1 MENKYRILTSEFIED
16 NLYTETLNYDSYK
29 DIIEINYNING
40 VKLGTNDNY
49 KNKISSLLSD
59 LKNNTI
65 THKNL
70 EILIKEIAEAFSL

>member
-1 MENKYRILTSEFIED
+1 MEKKYRILTSEFIED
-16 NLYTETLNYDSYK
+16 NLYTETLNYDSYE
-29 DIIEINYNING
+29 DTIEINYNING
-40 VKLGTNDNY
+40 VKLVTNDNY

-70 EILIKEIAEAFSL
+70 EILITEIAEAFSL

>member
-1 MENKYRILTSEFIED
+1 MENKYIIFTSEFIED
-16 NLYTETLNYDSYK
+16 NLYTETLNYDSYD

-70 EILIKEIAEAFSL
+70 EILITEIAEAFSL

>member
-1 MENKYRILTSEFIED
+1 MENKYIIFTSEFIED
-16 NLYTETLNYDSYK
+16 NLYTETLNYDSYD

-40 VKLGTNDNY
+40 VKLSTNDTY
-49 KNKISSLLSD
+49 ENKLSSLLSD

-70 EILIKEIAEAFSL
+70 EILITEIVEAFSL

>member
-1 MENKYRILTSEFIED
+1 VEKKYRILTSEFIED
-16 NLYTETLNYDSYK
+16 NLYTETLNYDSYEDK
-29 DIIEINYNING
+29 IEINYNING
-40 VKLGTNDNY
+40 FKLSTNDTY
-49 KNKISSLLSD
+49 ENKLSSLLSD

>member
-1 MENKYRILTSEFIED
+1 MENKYIIFTSEFIED
-16 NLYTETLNYDSYK
+16 NLYTETLNYDSYE

>member
-1 MENKYRILTSEFIED
+1 MENKYIILTSEFIED

-29 DIIEINYNING
+29 DIIEINYSING
-40 VKLGTNDNY
+40 VKLGTKDNY
-49 KNKISSLLSD
+49 ENTISSLLSD

-70 EILIKEIAEAFSL
+70 EILILSKFISVVK

>member
-1 MENKYRILTSEFIED
+1 MENKYIIFTSEFIED
-16 NLYTETLNYDSYK
+16 NLYTETLNYDSYD

-40 VKLGTNDNY
+40 VKLGTNDTY
-49 KNKISSLLSD
+49 ENKISGLLSD

>member
-1 MENKYRILTSEFIED
+1 MEKKYRVLTSEFIED
-16 NLYTETLNYDSYK
+16 NLYTETLNYDSYE
-29 DIIEINYNING
+29 DTIEINYNING
-40 VKLGTNDNY
+40 VKLGPNDTY
-49 KNKISSLLSD
+49 ENKLSSLLSD

>member
-1 MENKYRILTSEFIED
+1 MENKYIIFTSEFIED
-16 NLYTETLNYDSYK
+16 NLYTETLNYDSYE

-40 VKLGTNDNY
+40 VKLDINDTY
-49 KNKISSLLSD
+49 ENKISGLLSD

-70 EILIKEIAEAFSL
+70 EILITEIVEAFSL

>member
-70 EILIKEIAEAFSL
+70 EILITEITEAFSL

>member
-1 MENKYRILTSEFIED
+1 VENKYIIFTSEFIED
-16 NLYTETLNYDSYK
+16 NLYTETLNYDSYE

-70 EILIKEIAEAFSL
+70 EILITEIAEAFSL

>member
-1 MENKYRILTSEFIED
+1 VENKYIIFTSEFIED
-16 NLYTETLNYDSYK
+16 NLYTETLNYDSYE

-40 VKLGTNDNY
+40 VKLGTNDTY
-49 KNKISSLLSD
+49 ENKISGLLSD

-70 EILIKEIAEAFSL
+70 EILITEIVEAFSL

>member
-1 MENKYRILTSEFIED
+1 MENKYRILTSEFMED
-16 NLYTETLNYDSYK
+16 NLYTEILNYDSDR
-29 DIIEINYNING
+29 DIIEIDYNING
-40 VKLGTNDNY
+40 VKLGTIENY
-49 KNKISSLLSD
+49 ENKISGLLSD

>member
-1 MENKYRILTSEFIED
+1 MENKYIILTSEFIED

-29 DIIEINYNING
+29 DKIEINYSING
-40 VKLGTNDNY
+40 VKLSTKDNY
-49 KNKISSLLSD
+49 ENTISSLLSD

-70 EILIKEIAEAFSL
+70 EILITEIAEAFSL

>member
-1 MENKYRILTSEFIED
+1 MTSEFIED

-70 EILIKEIAEAFSL
+70 EILITEIAEAFSL

>member
-1 MENKYRILTSEFIED
+1 MENKYIIFTSEFIED
-16 NLYTETLNYDSYK
+16 NLYTETLNYDSYD

-40 VKLGTNDNY
+40 VKLGPNDTY
-49 KNKISSLLSD
+49 ENKLSSLLSD

>member
-1 MENKYRILTSEFIED
+1 MENKYIIFTSEFIED
-16 NLYTETLNYDSYK
+16 NLYTETLNYDSYE

-40 VKLGTNDNY
+40 VKLSINDTY
-49 KNKISSLLSD
+49 ENKISGLLSD

-70 EILIKEIAEAFSL
+70 EILITEIAEAFSL

>member
-1 MENKYRILTSEFIED
+1 MENKYIIFTSEFIED
-16 NLYTETLNYDSYK
+16 NLYTETLNYDSYE
-29 DIIEINYNING
+29 DTIEINYNING

-70 EILIKEIAEAFSL
+70 EILITEIAEAFSL

>member
-1 MENKYRILTSEFIED
+1 MEKKYRILTSEFIED
-16 NLYTETLNYDSYK
+16 NLYTETLNYDSY
-29 DIIEINYNING
+29 DDTIEINYNING
-40 VKLGTNDNY
+40 VKLGPNDTY
-49 KNKISSLLSD
+49 ENKLSSLLSD

>member
-1 MENKYRILTSEFIED
+1 MENKYSILTSEFIED

-29 DIIEINYNING
+29 DIIEINYSING
-40 VKLGTNDNY
+40 VKLGTKDNY
-49 KNKISSLLSD
+49 ENTISSLLSD

-70 EILIKEIAEAFSL
+70 EILITEIAEAFSL

>member
-1 MENKYRILTSEFIED
+1 VENKYRILTSEFIED

-65 THKNL
+65 THTNL
-70 EILIKEIAEAFSL
+70 EILITEIAEAFSL